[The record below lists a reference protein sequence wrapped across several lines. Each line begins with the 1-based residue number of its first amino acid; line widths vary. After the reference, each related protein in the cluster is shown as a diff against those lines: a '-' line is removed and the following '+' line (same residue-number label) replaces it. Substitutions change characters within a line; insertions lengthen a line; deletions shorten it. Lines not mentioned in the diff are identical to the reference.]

1 MTAFQDVVRTF
12 RSAVSAGLRACTTP
26 DIGRPE
32 GLHYLCAFA
41 ASVTI
46 AAAQQPVV
54 PPDTILVNGHVI
66 TVDARFSIAEAVAIS
81 SGKFTAV
88 GTSAA
93 IRKLAG
99 PKTATIDLHGQTVIP
114 GLADGH
120 LHDAGGGPGVDLSG
134 ARSLPD
140 ILAAVAARVTQTRP
154 GDVIVSNSDWHE
166 AQLKEHRLPYRSD
179 LDAVSPANPVVLVR
193 GGHEYILNSA
203 ALRKWA
209 ITRDTPQQ
217 PGGRITRDA
226 NGELNGELID
236 RAKTLVQL
244 PPSPPLTIDALVAQ
258 HKKLNAAGL
267 TSIRY
272 PGASIEQ
279 YRLLEEMKRRGLLT
293 IRVSQL
299 MRVGADGAEKMRA
312 AVAALG
318 VKPDEGDEW
327 LRVGGMKLAVDGGF
341 EGGWMRQPYVEPW
354 GEGGTFYGVNTMK
367 QAPYT
372 DVVKELNRLGWRV
385 ATHAVGDAAIDEVIA
400 AYEAANAEQ
409 SIAGRR
415 WALEHGFIAQ
425 PDQIARLKKLDL
437 VISAQ
442 DHLYLAGPSLVNYW
456 GPIRAAR
463 TTPMRAFLDAGFVVA
478 GGTDSAV
485 VPYPPLWVI
494 YHFVTRD
501 TISGGVLGADQKI
514 TRREALQVETINN
527 AFLTFEEKLKG
538 SIEPGKLADLA
549 VLPEDILSCADKQ
562 IEQMHVT
569 MTMVGGTVVY
579 RRP

>member
-1 MTAFQDVVRTF
+1 MQAALKGCATPSALRGRATAFALKGCAT
-12 RSAVSAGLRACTTP
+12 
-26 DIGRPE
+26 
-32 GLHYLCAFA
+32 LCALA
-41 ASVTI
+41 AVGL
-46 AAAQQPVV
+46 AAQQPAS

-81 SGKFTAV
+81 GGRFSAV
-88 GTSAA
+88 GTNAA

-99 PKTATIDLHGQTVIP
+99 PKTATIDLHSQTVIP

-134 ARSLPD
+134 ARSLAD
-140 ILAAVAARVTQTRP
+140 ILAAVAARVKRSRP
-154 GDVIVSNSDWHE
+154 GEVVVSNGDWHE
-166 AQLKEHRLPYRSD
+166 AQLKEHRLPYRVD
-179 LDAVSPANPVVLVR
+179 LDTVSPANPVVLVR

-203 ALRKWA
+203 ALRKWN
-209 ITRDTPQQ
+209 ITTSTPQQ
-217 PGGRITRDA
+217 PGGRITRDP

-236 RAKTLVQL
+236 RAKAMVQL
-244 PPSPPLTIDALVAQ
+244 PAAPPLTIEALVEQ
-258 HKKLNAAGL
+258 HTKLNAAGL

-293 IRVSQL
+293 IRVNQL
-299 MRVGADGAEKMRA
+299 MRVGADSAETMRA
-312 AVAALG
+312 AVAALN

-327 LRVGGMKLAVDGGF
+327 LRVGGMKLGVDGGF

-372 DVVKELNRLGWRV
+372 EVVKELNRLGWRV

-400 AYEAANAEQ
+400 AYEAADAEK

-442 DHLYLAGPSLVNYW
+442 DHLYLAGPSLVAYW
-456 GPIRAAR
+456 GAVRAAR

-494 YHFVTRD
+494 YHFITRD
-501 TISGGVLGADQKI
+501 TISGGVLGADQQI
-514 TRREALQVETINN
+514 TRKEALQVETINN
-527 AFLTFEEKLKG
+527 AYLTFEERLKG
-538 SIEPGKLADLA
+538 SIEAGKLADLV
-549 VLPEDILSCADKQ
+549 VLPEDILTCADTHL
-562 IEQMHVT
+562 EQMQVSL
-569 MTMVGGTVVY
+569 TMVGGAVVY